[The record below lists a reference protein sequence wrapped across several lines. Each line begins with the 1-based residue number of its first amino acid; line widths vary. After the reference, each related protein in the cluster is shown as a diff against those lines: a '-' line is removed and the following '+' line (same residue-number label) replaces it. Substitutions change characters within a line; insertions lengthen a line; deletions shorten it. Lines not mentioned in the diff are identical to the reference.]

1 MWLKAIKFP
10 FTLYVTSFPV
20 PAIYYI
26 IIVAKQI
33 MEGSPL
39 KSREIAR
46 NCTQIKDKHIFFIDK
61 VKAKH
66 RVA

>member
-1 MWLKAIKFP
+1 ML
-10 FTLYVTSFPV
+10 LVSQSQQY
-20 PAIYYI
+20 

-46 NCTQIKDKHIFFIDK
+46 NCTQIKNKQIFFIDK